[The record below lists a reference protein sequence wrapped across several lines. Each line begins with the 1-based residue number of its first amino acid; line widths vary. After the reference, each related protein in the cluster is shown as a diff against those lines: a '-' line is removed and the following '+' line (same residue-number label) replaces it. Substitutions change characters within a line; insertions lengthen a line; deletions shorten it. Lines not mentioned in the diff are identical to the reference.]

1 MVCTSMPHH
10 AQADS
15 SCGSYNII
23 RVCMPASISISQ
35 GHTSSM
41 TTRAGKCAS
50 YLGLVAYQQGEGLS
64 KSGTASHS
72 TLLYAQMPHT

>member
-1 MVCTSMPHH
+1 
-10 AQADS
+10 
-15 SCGSYNII
+15 
-23 RVCMPASISISQ
+23 MPASISISQ